1 MGPMKTIPYATV
13 DDRRI
18 RPFTEDLELASI
30 FTIAEI
36 RREKAPL
43 TSMSRV
49 YYPFHIRSWEGNS
62 LFIDMLGISRASIK
76 YRNIPDVTGFESA
89 LKTASDDPDAFREAL
104 EKEGGIFK
112 KSTGQRSIN
121 IKGLIARPEV
131 TEELSNLLNNTD
143 NMGARK
149 KPFIFKPVLTK
160 SDVRSIIKQ
169 ICSIR
174 DDIERDMKTLE
185 GTTQRL
191 MEAFAKT
198 KNTLEKQIQDTKDR
212 SSEVE
217 ARIKTEFEA
226 VEKKINEA
234 LKQKLAEIKNRYRGM
249 IVPLTRERN
258 NIRGR
263 LKRRRE
269 KIEETRSDEE
279 TSIEGPT
286 GNEEVPKEIMDLQ
299 NILKEIESAIN
310 ALTAKR
316 DLEEKEERAKHK
328 SEIKAEEEKLKEHE
342 STTQRAVKKINDEIS
357 ELESDTKGMTKKID
371 RLIQLKKKKLNSL
384 SRLSLNLQVENTDLY
399 VPFYVFNYGEKNF
412 DFYAPIVAS
421 SAKGFLSRFRRILA
435 DNLQD
440 KMTQLINPRINFVE
454 RYLERAA
461 KALSKR
467 GDISTA
473 YRSAGKKL
481 NLLRCREAVD
491 NIMIGLVKI
500 RKEGWINDS
509 EYIRLQDNL
518 VEKLGLI
525 TYP

>member
-1 MGPMKTIPYATV
+1 MKTIPYATV

-30 FTIAEI
+30 FTMAEI
-36 RREKAPL
+36 RRKKAPL
-43 TSMSRV
+43 NSMVRV
-49 YYPFHIRSWEGNS
+49 YYPFHVRSWEGNS
-62 LFIDMLGISRASIK
+62 LLIDMLGISRASIK
-76 YRNIPDVTGFESA
+76 YRNIPDITGFDSA
-89 LKTASDDPDAFREAL
+89 LKSASDDPDAFRDAMER
-104 EKEGGIFK
+104 EGGIFK
-112 KSTGQRSIN
+112 KSAGQRTIN

-131 TEELSNLLNNTD
+131 AGELSSLLNNTD
-143 NMGARK
+143 NLGARK

-174 DDIERDMKTLE
+174 DDIESDMKTLE

-198 KNTLEKQIQDTKDR
+198 RKTLEERIQDTKDR
-212 SSEVE
+212 SSEVKV
-217 ARIKTEFEA
+217 RIKTEFEA
-226 VEKKINEA
+226 AKKKINEA
-234 LKQKLAEIKNRYRGM
+234 LKQQIAEIKNRYREM
-249 IVPLTRERN
+249 IAPLTRERN

-263 LKRRRE
+263 LKRQRE
-269 KIEETRSDEE
+269 KIEETRSEE
-279 TSIEGPT
+279 EPSIEGPT
-286 GNEEVPKEIMDLQ
+286 EEEEVPKEIQDLQ
-299 NILKEIESAIN
+299 NILREIESAIS

-316 DLEEKEERAKHK
+316 DLEEKEERAKHR
-328 SEIKAEEEKLKEHE
+328 SEIKAEGEKLKEHE
-342 STTQRAVKKINDEIS
+342 STTQRAVKKIIDEIS
-357 ELESDTKGMTKKID
+357 DLESGTKGVTKKID

-399 VPFYVFNYGEKNF
+399 VPFYIFNYGEKNF
-412 DFYAPIVAS
+412 DFYAPIVAT
-421 SAKGFLSRFRRILA
+421 SAKGFLSRFRRMLA
-435 DNLQD
+435 DNLQE
-440 KMTQLINPRINFVE
+440 KMTQLIKPRINFIE

-467 GDISTA
+467 GDLSTA
-473 YRSAGKKL
+473 YRSAGNML
-481 NLLRCREAVD
+481 NLLRSRQAVD

-500 RKEGWINDS
+500 RKEGWISDS
-509 EYIRLQDNL
+509 EYIMLQDNL